1 MRKAF
6 FLLPTVFII
15 CFPCLTFANTSPQ
28 VSNVT
33 ASQRTDGSGIVDIG
47 YTLNDADGNQCTV
60 SIVVSNDGGGSWN
73 VAATDLS
80 GDIGAGIS
88 PGRRHI
94 IWKSKTD
101 LPGEYGTNYRVKVTA
116 DDGSYTYTLNVNSSG
131 VSGVSIS
138 SSTGHGGTTN
148 YTKTLSSGTS
158 VTLTAPLT
166 AGGQTFTGWTGDV
179 NSSDPTISFSMDG
192 NKTVTANYVPGPPGM
207 VWVSISEAGFTG
219 YMSKYETTNAQY
231 CQYLNAAKAS
241 SAITVSGN
249 YVVGSSGPY
258 SGQNYYNLT
267 GPGWT
272 GNGATNGGAARI
284 NWTGSSFT
292 VDSGFE
298 NHPVTYVSWYGSTAF
313 ASYYGWRLP
322 TEWEWQAV
330 ADHTVDD
337 PYTYGC
343 GPTINNSIANYYGST
358 HTNGT
363 TVVGAFGTYGYGM
376 CDLAGN
382 VWEWTSSCYYGD
394 CDPDY
399 RVLRSGCWDDLDFYC
414 EVSLRYPSDGPGITY
429 GDIGFRACR

>member
-1 MRKAF
+1 
-6 FLLPTVFII
+6 
-15 CFPCLTFANTSPQ
+15 LTFANTSPQ

-47 YTLNDADGNQCTV
+47 YTLNDADSDDCTV
-60 SIVVSNDGGGSWN
+60 SIEVSNDGGGGWN

-179 NSSDPTISFSMDG
+179 NSSDPTILFSMDG
-192 NKTVTANYVPGPPGM
+192 NKTVTANYVPGPSGM
-207 VWVSISEAGFTG
+207 VWVSINDSGAGMKDGDGNPISHGGFSG
-219 YMSKYETTNAQY
+219 QMSKYETTNAQY
-231 CQYLNAAKAS
+231 CQFLNAAKAS
-241 SAITVSGN
+241 GQITVYNNTVYAMSDTSHSQP
-249 YVVGSSGPY
+249 YFDTYAASSYSQITY
-258 SGQNYYNLT
+258 SGGTFSVRTRDGYSM
-267 GPGWT
+267 
-272 GNGATNGGAARI
+272 A
-284 NWTGSSFT
+284 
-292 VDSGFE
+292 
-298 NHPVTYVSWYGSTAF
+298 NHPVVEVSWYGATAF
-313 ASYYGWRLP
+313 CNYYGWRLP

-330 ADHTVDD
+330 AD
-337 PYTYGC
+337 YNGSYIYGC
-343 GPTINNSIANYYGST
+343 GTTINQSKANYDDANPLGLTSYPYTSPVN
-358 HTNGT
+358 HYSS
-363 TVVGAFGTYGYGM
+363 YGYGM
-376 CDLAGN
+376 NDMAGN
-382 VWEWTSSCYYGD
+382 VWEWTSSCYYTD
-394 CDPDY
+394 CSGGY
-399 RVLRSGCWDDLDFYC
+399 RVIRGGSWNHFDDFCEVSFRNISDLDFTFGY
-414 EVSLRYPSDGPGITY
+414 
-429 GDIGFRACR
+429 IGFRVCR